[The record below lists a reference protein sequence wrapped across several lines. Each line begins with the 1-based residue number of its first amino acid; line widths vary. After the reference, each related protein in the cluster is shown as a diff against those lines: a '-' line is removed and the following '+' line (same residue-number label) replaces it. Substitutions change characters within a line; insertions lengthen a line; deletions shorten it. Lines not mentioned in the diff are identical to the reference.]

1 MNLREFTGS
10 RTAGSSLDPTHPAS
24 KTKNTMDEFLLQRKY
39 PENPASPKDHRHPT
53 ERDRDRILH
62 SSAFRR
68 LQGKTQ
74 VFGIG
79 QADFYR
85 TRLTHSVEA
94 AQIARAIAQNLLFE
108 HPELHR
114 CLAPELAEAAAMA
127 HDLGHPPFGHAGEE
141 TLDACMR
148 EVSRRARLTGKKAL
162 RFEGNA
168 QTFHI
173 LVAAEPKSPS
183 YPGLNLTRATL
194 AGVLKYPYEQ
204 DIRNRKFVF
213 ASDLPMARWALEKGG
228 AILKTRTQARRR
240 PRTSIACQV
249 LDWADDCAYSVHDVE
264 DALQAQFL
272 HPGDLEQPRF
282 ARRVFAHY
290 EKTRKDEDAPS
301 LTLPEVRERLLDL
314 ERRILPSDQGDD
326 RAHRKAAMRNILNDL
341 ITSVTVEPCG
351 SGRRADFSWEL
362 KVPDEARILSEI
374 CKAVIWEAV
383 ITDPRVAA
391 MSTKGREVLRDL
403 FHLLMEEVVEKESV
417 ALFPRYYRPI
427 IEDCLGGGQ
436 SEAGRAVCN
445 FLALLTDRDA
455 LRLHALLR
463 GSKASSIFDFI

>member
-1 MNLREFTGS
+1 
-10 RTAGSSLDPTHPAS
+10 
-24 KTKNTMDEFLLQRKY
+24 MDEFLLQRRY
-39 PENPASPKDHRHPT
+39 QESPTSPQDHRHPA

-62 SSAFRR
+62 SAAFRR

-85 TRLTHSVEA
+85 TRLTHSVEV
-94 AQIARAIAQNLLFE
+94 AQIARAIAHNLIVEQPLLD
-108 HPELHR
+108 H
-114 CLAPELAEAAAMA
+114 CLAPELAEAAALA

-148 EVSRRARLTGKKAL
+148 EVSRQSHLKGNSVL

-173 LVAAEPKSPS
+173 LVSAEPKSPA

-204 DIRNRKFVF
+204 AIGYDKFIF
-213 ASDLPMARWALEKGG
+213 SSDLPVARWVLAGGG
-228 AILKTRTQARRR
+228 AILKAGKSTQSRR
-240 PRTSIACQV
+240 PKTSIVCQI

-272 HPGDLEQPRF
+272 RAGDLEDARF
-282 ARRVFAHY
+282 ARRVYSHY
-290 EKTRKDEDAPS
+290 EETREEEAVPK
-301 LTLPEVRERLLDL
+301 LTFLEVRERLLDL
-314 ERRILPSDQGDD
+314 SRRIRFPEQGDE
-326 RAHRKAAMRNILNDL
+326 RAYRKSAMRNILNDL
-341 ITSVTVEPCG
+341 IISVSVESCG
-351 SGRRADFSWEL
+351 GCRRSDFSWNL
-362 KVPDEARILSEI
+362 AVPDEARVLSVL
-374 CKAVIWEAV
+374 CKSVIWEAV

-391 MSTKGREVLRDL
+391 MSTKGREILRDL
-403 FHLLMEEVVEKESV
+403 FHLLLEEVCVKKSSS
-417 ALFPRYYRPI
+417 LFPRYYRPT
-427 IEDCLGGGQ
+427 IEECFEGGHK
-436 SEAGRAVCN
+436 EAARAICN
-445 FLALLTDRDA
+445 FLALLTDMDA

>member
-1 MNLREFTGS
+1 MGNRKREN
-10 RTAGSSLDPTHPAS
+10 RDRELA
-24 KTKNTMDEFLLQRKY
+24 MDEFLLERKY
-39 PENPASPKDHRHPT
+39 PEAPASPKDHRHAT

-85 TRLTHSVEA
+85 TRLTHSIEA
-94 AQIARAIAQNLLFE
+94 AQIARAIAQNLLFDQ
-108 HPELHR
+108 PLLQR
-114 CLAPELAEAAAMA
+114 CLVPELAEAAALA
-127 HDLGHPPFGHAGEE
+127 HDLGHPPFGHAGEQ

-148 EVSRRARLTGKKAL
+148 EVSRHGRLTGKKAL

-173 LVAAEPKSPS
+173 LVAAEPKSPT

-204 DIRNRKFVF
+204 DTRNKKFIF
-213 ASDLPMARWALEKGG
+213 ASDMPVAKWALENGRP
-228 AILKTRTQARRR
+228 ILKTKSDKLNRI
-240 PRTSIACQV
+240 PKTSIACQV

-272 HPGDLEQPRF
+272 HPGDLDQVRF

-290 EKTRKDEDAPS
+290 EESREDEEAPT
-301 LTLPEVRERLLDL
+301 LTLAEVRDRLLDL
-314 ERRILPSDQGDD
+314 KRRILPSDQGDE
-326 RAHRKAAMRNILNDL
+326 RAQRKAAMRNILNDL
-341 ITSVTVEPCG
+341 ITSVSVQPCSG
-351 SGRRADFSWEL
+351 SRRADFSWQL
-362 KVPDEARILSEI
+362 IVPGEARILSVL
-374 CKAVIWEAV
+374 CKSVIWEAV

-391 MSTKGREVLRDL
+391 MSTKGREIVRDL
-403 FHLLMEEVVEKESV
+403 FQLLMQEVLEKQSV

-427 IEDCLGGGQ
+427 IEECFRGGQ
-436 SEAGRAVCN
+436 MEAGRAVCN
-445 FLALLTDRDA
+445 FLALLTDMDA

-463 GSKASSIFDFI
+463 GSKASSVFDFI

>member
-1 MNLREFTGS
+1 
-10 RTAGSSLDPTHPAS
+10 
-24 KTKNTMDEFLLQRKY
+24 MDDFLLERRY
-39 PENPASPKDHRHPT
+39 PEDAVSPKDHRHAT
-53 ERDRDRILH
+53 ERDRDRVLH
-62 SSAFRR
+62 SAAFRR

-85 TRLTHSVEA
+85 TRLTHSVEV
-94 AQIARAIAQNLLFE
+94 AQIARAIAQNLIFE
-108 HPELHR
+108 QPLLDR
-114 CLAPELAEAAAMA
+114 CLSPELAEAAALA
-127 HDLGHPPFGHAGEE
+127 HDLGHPPFGHAGEQ

-148 EVSRRARLTGKKAL
+148 EVSQKARLTGKNIL

-194 AGVLKYPYEQ
+194 AGVMKYPYTQE
-204 DIRNRKFVF
+204 IGNAKFIF
-213 ASDLPMARWALEKGG
+213 ASDLPMAQWALKQGG
-228 AILKTRTQARRR
+228 SIFKTRDVPKRRY
-240 PRTSIACQV
+240 PKTSIACQI

-272 HPGDLEQPRF
+272 HPGELENVRF
-282 ARRVFAHY
+282 ARRVLAHY
-290 EKTRKDEDAPS
+290 EETRKDEAVPK

-314 ERRILPSDQGDD
+314 ERRIQPSGHGDE
-326 RAHRKAAMRNILNDL
+326 RALRKSAMRNILNDL
-341 ITSVTVEPCG
+341 ITSVSVEECSG
-351 SGRRADFSWEL
+351 SGRADFSWRL
-362 KVPDEARILSEI
+362 IVPDEARILSVL
-374 CKAVIWEAV
+374 CKSVIWEAV

-391 MSTKGREVLRDL
+391 MSTKGREILRDL
-403 FHLLMEEVVEKESV
+403 FQLLMEEVLEKKSV
-417 ALFPRYYRPI
+417 TLFPRYYRPI

-436 SEAGRAVCN
+436 MEAARAVCN
-445 FLALLTDRDA
+445 FLALMTDMDA
-455 LRLHALLR
+455 LRFHDLLR

>member
-1 MNLREFTGS
+1 
-10 RTAGSSLDPTHPAS
+10 
-24 KTKNTMDEFLLQRKY
+24 MDEFLLQRRY
-39 PENPASPKDHRHPT
+39 PEPPASPKDHRHPT

-62 SSAFRR
+62 SAAFRR

-94 AQIARAIAQNLLFE
+94 AQIARGIAYNLLYDN
-108 HPELHR
+108 PALR
-114 CLAPELAEAAAMA
+114 NCLVPELAEAAALA
-127 HDLGHPPFGHAGEE
+127 HDLGHPPFGHAGEQ

-148 EVSRRARLTGKKAL
+148 EVSGRAKLTGKKVL

-194 AGVLKYPYEQ
+194 AAVLKYPYEQ
-204 DIRNRKFVF
+204 DIRNSKFIF
-213 ASDLPMARWALEKGG
+213 ASDLSSARWALQKGSP
-228 AILKTRTQARRR
+228 ILKVKGTPGSRL
-240 PRTSIACQV
+240 PRTSIACQI

-272 HPGDLEQPRF
+272 HPGDLDQVRF

-290 EKTRKDEDAPS
+290 EETRRVEEAPELS
-301 LTLPEVRERLLDL
+301 LTEMRERLLDL
-314 ERRILPSDQGDD
+314 KRRILPSEQGDE
-326 RAHRKAAMRNILNDL
+326 RAERKAAMRNIINDL
-341 ITSVTVEPCG
+341 ITSVSVKPCTC
-351 SGRRADFSWEL
+351 GRRADFAWRL
-362 KVPDEARILSEI
+362 IVPDEARILSVI
-374 CKAVIWEAV
+374 CKSVIWEAV

-391 MSTKGREVLRDL
+391 MSTKGREILRDL
-403 FHLLMEEVVEKESV
+403 FQLLMVEVLEKQSV

-427 IEDCLGGGQ
+427 IEECLGGGQ

-445 FLALLTDRDA
+445 FLALLTDMDA

-463 GSKASSIFDFI
+463 GSKASSVFDFI

>member
-1 MNLREFTGS
+1 MAERSCLTE
-10 RTAGSSLDPTHPAS
+10 LV
-24 KTKNTMDEFLLQRKY
+24 MDDFLLQRRY
-39 PENPASPKDHRHPT
+39 PEAPVSSRDHRHAT
-53 ERDRDRILH
+53 ERDRDRVLH
-62 SSAFRR
+62 SAAFRR

-85 TRLTHSVEA
+85 TRLTHSVEV
-94 AQIARAIAQNLLFE
+94 AQIARAIAYNLLVE
-108 HPELHR
+108 QPLLHH
-114 CLAPELAEAAAMA
+114 CLSPELAEAAALA

-148 EVSRRARLTGKKAL
+148 EVSRKSRRTGGNIL

-194 AGVLKYPYEQ
+194 AGVMKYPYAQSEGA
-204 DIRNRKFVF
+204 DKFIF
-213 ASDLPMARWALEKGG
+213 ASDLPMAKWALKQGG
-228 AILKTRTQARRR
+228 ALLKAQGKTKRRR
-240 PRTSIACQV
+240 PKTSIACQI

-272 HPGDLEQPRF
+272 HPGDLEDARF
-282 ARRVFAHY
+282 ARRVLAHY
-290 EKTRKDEDAPS
+290 EETCKKEAVPR
-301 LTLPEVRERLLDL
+301 LTLAEVRERLLDL
-314 ERRILPSDQGDD
+314 ERRIQPPAHGDE

-341 ITSVTVEPCG
+341 ITSVSVEFCKG
-351 SGRRADFSWEL
+351 SRRADFSWRL
-362 KVPDEARILSEI
+362 IVPDEARILSVL
-374 CKAVIWEAV
+374 CKSVIWEAV

-391 MSTKGREVLRDL
+391 MSAKGREILRDL
-403 FHLLMEEVVEKESV
+403 FHLLMEEVIEKRSV
-417 ALFPRYYRPI
+417 VLFPRYYRPI
-427 IEDCLGGGQ
+427 IEGCLDGGEM
-436 SEAGRAVCN
+436 EAARAVCN
-445 FLALLTDRDA
+445 FLALLTDMDA
-455 LRLHALLR
+455 LRFHALLR

>member
-1 MNLREFTGS
+1 
-10 RTAGSSLDPTHPAS
+10 
-24 KTKNTMDEFLLQRKY
+24 MDEFLLQRRY
-39 PENPASPKDHRHPT
+39 EESPASPRDHRHPT

-62 SSAFRR
+62 SAAFRR

-85 TRLTHSVEA
+85 TRLTHSVEV
-94 AQIARAIAQNLLFE
+94 AQIARAIAHNLLIE
-108 HPELHR
+108 EPRLSR
-114 CLAPELAEAAAMA
+114 CLAPELAEAAALA
-127 HDLGHPPFGHAGEE
+127 HDLGHPPFGHAGEQ

-148 EVSRRARLTGKKAL
+148 EVSRQARIRGKKVL

-173 LVAAEPKSPS
+173 LVAAEPKSPA

-204 DIRNRKFVF
+204 DIGNDKFIF
-213 ASDLPMARWALEKGG
+213 TSDLPVARWALQGGG
-228 AILKTRTQARRR
+228 AILKAGSKAGNRQPA
-240 PRTSIACQV
+240 TSIACQI
-249 LDWADDCAYSVHDVE
+249 LDWADDCAYSIHDVE

-272 HPGDLEQPRF
+272 HPGDLENPRF

-290 EKTRKDEDAPS
+290 GQTRKEEAVPNLMFAD
-301 LTLPEVRERLLDL
+301 VRGRLLDL
-314 ERRILPSDQGDD
+314 EKRIRPPDRGDE
-326 RAHRKAAMRNILNDL
+326 RAHRKLAMRNILNDL
-341 ITSVTVEPCG
+341 IISVSVECCNDR
-351 SGRRADFSWEL
+351 GRSDFSWRL
-362 KVPDEARILSEI
+362 IVPTEARILSVL
-374 CKAVIWEAV
+374 CKSVIWEAV

-391 MSTKGREVLRDL
+391 MSTKGREILREL
-403 FHLLMEEVVEKESV
+403 FQLLLGEVEKESS

-427 IEDCLGGGQ
+427 IEECFGGGQ
-436 SEAGRAVCN
+436 LEAARAVCN
-445 FLALLTDRDA
+445 FLALLTDMDA

-463 GSKASSIFDFI
+463 GSKASSVFDLI

>member
-1 MNLREFTGS
+1 
-10 RTAGSSLDPTHPAS
+10 
-24 KTKNTMDEFLLQRKY
+24 MDEFLLQRRY
-39 PENPASPKDHRHPT
+39 RESPASEKDHRSDP

-62 SSAFRR
+62 SAAFRR

-85 TRLTHSVEA
+85 TRLTHSIEVS
-94 AQIARAIAQNLLFE
+94 QIARAIANNLLFE
-108 HPELHR
+108 QPLLKS
-114 CLAPELAEAAAMA
+114 CLSTELAEAAALA
-127 HDLGHPPFGHAGEE
+127 HDLGHPPFGHAGEQ

-148 EVSRRARLTGKKAL
+148 EVSEKAKLKGKSAL

-204 DIRNRKFVF
+204 GVGNSRFVF
-213 ASDLPMARWALEKGG
+213 ASDLPIAGWALLNGSSLLKNGG
-228 AILKTRTQARRR
+228 NSRGRHPQ
-240 PRTSIACQV
+240 TSIACQI
-249 LDWADDCAYSVHDVE
+249 LNWADDCAYSIHDVE

-282 ARRVFAHY
+282 ARRVLAHY
-290 EKTRKDEDAPS
+290 EETREDEAVPRLS
-301 LTLPEVRERLLDL
+301 LPEIKDRLLDL
-314 ERRILPSDQGDD
+314 RRKILPSEQGDE
-326 RAHRKAAMRNILNDL
+326 RAQRKSAMRNILNDL
-341 ITSVTVEPCG
+341 ITSVSVEFCG
-351 SGRRADFSWEL
+351 GSRRSDFSWRL
-362 KVPDEARILSEI
+362 VVPDESRILSVV
-374 CKAVIWEAV
+374 CKSVIWEAV

-391 MSTKGREVLRDL
+391 TMAKGREILREL
-403 FHLLMEEVVEKESV
+403 FHLLMEEVVEKRS
-417 ALFPRYYRPI
+417 ANLFPRYYRPT
-427 IEDCLGGGQ
+427 IEESLEGGEK
-436 SEAGRAVCN
+436 EAGRAICN
-445 FLALLTDRDA
+445 FLALLTDMDA
-455 LRLHALLR
+455 LRFHALLR